1 MQPWQATLNNFT
13 LNNNKT
19 AHHWIK
25 ICRFWR
31 EIKPYL
37 LSLSITSSSHCM
49 SLSMIWF
56 TWWYLCSSW
65 PHDWE
70 QSAFLPTN
78 ISSALTGISH
88 HQTWWN
94 MRYVMSSLSRDYCMV
109 KRSKRMNSMDTFNVF
124 CKTII
129 LFIQSQGTADMSQ
142 KASSIPLPP

>member
-19 AHHWIK
+19 APHWTK
-25 ICRFWR
+25 SCGFWR

-56 TWWYLCSSW
+56 TWWYLCNSW

-70 QSAFLPTN
+70 QSKLLWQASAIIRPDEIWDTSCLP
-78 ISSALTGISH
+78 SAGT
-88 HQTWWN
+88 TVWWN
-94 MRYVMSSLSRDYCMV
+94 MCLLSVRHEHIQI
-109 KRSKRMNSMDTFNVF
+109 SHSTITFNVF

-129 LFIQSQGTADMSQ
+129 
-142 KASSIPLPP
+142 